1 MKGRAWVLGALAG
14 ALVAAGARAETLYV
28 IDELIVSVSSTAD
41 DGGERI
47 ASIHSGD
54 SVEVLERR
62 SNYSHV
68 RLLSGTLGWVRT
80 AYLSAALPLRRQLA
94 ARTLELDRLNAQ
106 VAQLQATANATR
118 SGSPAVRKLASDP
131 PLAAADPSAPFER
144 PLWQWALGFCLFGLI
159 GGFALGWRMLD
170 RRIRRKYGGL
180 RIY

>member
-14 ALVAAGARAETLYV
+14 ALVVAGARAETLYV

-41 DGGERI
+41 EGGERV
-47 ASIHSGD
+47 AAIHSGE

-62 SNYSHV
+62 NAYSHV
-68 RLLSGTLGWVRT
+68 RLSSGTLGWVRS

-94 ARTLELDRLNAQ
+94 AQTQELDRVNAQ
-106 VAQLQATANATR
+106 VAHLQGTANAAR
-118 SGSPAVRKLASDP
+118 SGPPAVREPASDP
-131 PLAAADPSAPFER
+131 PVASPDPSAPYER